1 MPKPV
6 EPFVSATAPTPDPR
20 PNLKPGRWDAEQA
33 GWNMRMLST
42 TPPKGR
48 TLGATHSDLAFSGN
62 LVIQGNYNGFDIYD
76 VTNPSKPVLKQTY
89 LCPASQNDVSVYRN
103 LLFMSSEATNSR
115 EDCGF
120 EGVPEPV
127 SKLRVRGIRVFDI
140 ADVSRPKLVTTVQT
154 CPDRTAHGGAKLGDD
169 TNVTFHSLHGG
180 AFGGRGSGAARTA
193 ASTMR
198 TPRLPSRVIRCR

>member
-1 MPKPV
+1 
-6 EPFVSATAPTPDPR
+6 
-20 PNLKPGRWDAEQA
+20 
-33 GWNMRMLST
+33 MRLLST

-48 TLGATHSDLAFSGN
+48 CSARRTPTSRSRGN

-76 VTNPSKPVLKQTY
+76 VSNPSKPVLMQTY

-140 ADVSRPKLVTTVQT
+140 ADVRHPKLVTTVQT
-154 CPDRTAHGGAKLGDD
+154 CRGSHTHTVVPKLGDD
-169 TNVTFHSLHGG
+169 TNVYIYVSGTAGV
-180 AFGGRGSGAARTA
+180 GRRTKFRAARTA

-198 TPRLPSRVIRCR
+198 TPRASVSK